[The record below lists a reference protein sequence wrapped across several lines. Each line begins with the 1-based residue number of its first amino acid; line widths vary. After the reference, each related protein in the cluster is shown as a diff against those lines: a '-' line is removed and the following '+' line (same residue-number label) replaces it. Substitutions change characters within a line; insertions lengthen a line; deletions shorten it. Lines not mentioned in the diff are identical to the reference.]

1 MEIKHSSGE
10 GLKMFFIDYFNKK
23 VKRLNI
29 YDIKLIQG
37 AAMAL
42 AIILVKLIPQ
52 IMELSIWWFVALL
65 ALFLIRP
72 FYMFYIKA

>member
-1 MEIKHSSGE
+1 M
-10 GLKMFFIDYFNKK
+10 LLIDFFNKK

-29 YDIKLIQG
+29 FDIKLIQG

-42 AIILVKLIPQ
+42 ALILAKLIPQ

-65 ALFLIRP
+65 LLLALRP
-72 FYMFYIKA
+72 IYMFYIKA